1 MWNGYRVCSNLAS
14 SGEPSAS
21 HDHFN
26 HCGWGQIPPP
36 RNSHTDH
43 VVLDGGACD
52 LAVVEDLEPLQAT
65 AGGDV
70 FQTLVGDLHAAV
82 QLQYGQVV
90 GDCRARAQASHAVV
104 RYPPA
109 VRHTLYVQHTHT

>member
-1 MWNGYRVCSNLAS
+1 MGIGFAPTWLRQVSPLLRMTTLTTAVGVKS
-14 SGEPSAS
+14 
-21 HDHFN
+21 
-26 HCGWGQIPPP
+26 PP

-109 VRHTLYVQHTHT
+109 IRHTLYVQHTHTHM